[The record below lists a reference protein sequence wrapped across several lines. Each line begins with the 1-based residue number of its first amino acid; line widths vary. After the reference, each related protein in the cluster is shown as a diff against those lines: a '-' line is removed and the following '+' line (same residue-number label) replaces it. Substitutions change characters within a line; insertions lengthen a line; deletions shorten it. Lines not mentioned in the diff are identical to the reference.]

1 MWIKSFVLILAII
14 FTWVKTHT
22 DVHRFQLIGYF
33 NGHYLKWVSE
43 DIRRLVKPHESLYVI
58 GILLVFL
65 SGVTWLQLLGLLLI
79 AIDFY
84 FFHLIKTTYPQK
96 KKLVYT
102 PRVKRLLITD
112 LIIVCSLGLA
122 IGFMPS
128 PFDMAGVMLVYI
140 FSFLWLTLSNIINK
154 PIESAVNNYYYNDAK
169 RLLAKN
175 PNMTVIGITGSYGK
189 TSTKNVL
196 HAMLSKDFNVLMTPE
211 SFNTK
216 MGLTRTIREGLKPTH
231 QIFIAEMGAKVVGEI
246 RELMEFVHPTM
257 GIITSIGPQHLETFK
272 TFENIVSTKGEMFQY
287 LESNG
292 TAFVNVSDP
301 NIVSLPKRDDLSYIY
316 FSVEDELPENLEITP
331 DYRIESIA
339 MNNSGSSFTL
349 VHTPTG
355 KKVRLGTG
363 LLGRHNLSNVVAGAA
378 ISLSLGVPM
387 ERLPSLTADLK
398 PVEHRLSYRRVND
411 FYTILDDAFNSNP
424 VGSKMALEVLAQFEG
439 NKKIVITPGMI
450 ELGDRHFELNKA
462 FGESIADVCDFV
474 ILVGQ
479 NQTKPIQDGLTSKH
493 YDENK
498 LYIAKNI
505 SDAFSKLSEII
516 ELGDVV
522 LLENDLPDTFN
533 E

>member
-1 MWIKSFVLILAII
+1 MLIKSFALILIII
-14 FTWVKTHT
+14 FSWVKTHT

-43 DIRRLVKPHESLYVI
+43 DFKRIVKPHETLYIV
-58 GILLVFL
+58 GILFIFMSKVFW
-65 SGVTWLQLLGLLLI
+65 VQLIGLLLI
-79 AIDFY
+79 SIDFY
-84 FFHLIKTTYPQK
+84 FFHLIKTAYPQK

-112 LIIVCSLGLA
+112 LLILSMIGIA
-122 IGFMPS
+122 IGYMPS
-128 PFDMAGVMLVYI
+128 LFQTVGVILIYL
-140 FSFLWLTLSNIINK
+140 FSFVWLIISNIVNK
-154 PIESAVNNYYYNDAK
+154 PIEFAVNSYYYNDAK
-169 RLLAKN
+169 RLLAMN
-175 PNMTVIGITGSYGK
+175 PGMTVIGITGSYGK

-196 HAMLSKDFNVLMTPE
+196 YSMLSKDFNVLMTPE

-216 MGLTRTIREGLKPTH
+216 MGLTRTIREQLKPTH

-246 RELMEFVHPTM
+246 KELVEFVHPTL

-272 TFENIVSTKGEMFQY
+272 TFENIVSTKGEMFKY
-287 LESNG
+287 LEPNG

-301 NIVSLPKRDDLSYIY
+301 NIVSLPKRDDLNYIY
-316 FSVEDELPENLEITP
+316 FSVEDDLPETLEIMP

-339 MNNSGSSFTL
+339 INTSGSSFTL
-349 VHTPTG
+349 VHTPTS
-355 KKVRLGTG
+355 KKVRLSTG

-378 ISLSLGVPM
+378 MALSLGVPM
-387 ERLPSLTADLK
+387 ERLPALTTDLK

-424 VGSKMALEVLAQFEG
+424 VGSKMALEVLGQFEG

-462 FGESIADVCDFV
+462 FGESIAEICDFA
-474 ILVGQ
+474 ILVGH
-479 NQTKPIQDGLTSKH
+479 NQTKPIQEGLIAKN
-493 YDENK
+493 YDEKK

-505 SDAFSKLSEII
+505 SDAFTKLSEII
-516 ELGDVV
+516 EFNDVV

>member
-1 MWIKSFVLILAII
+1 MLIKSFALILVII

-33 NGHYLKWVSE
+33 GDHYLKWVSE
-43 DIRRLVKPHESLYVI
+43 DMKRLVKPHETLYVI
-58 GILLVFL
+58 GVILIFMSDVL
-65 SGVTWLQLLGLLLI
+65 WLELLGLLLI
-79 AIDFY
+79 SVDFY
-84 FFHLIKTTYPQK
+84 FFHLIKTAYPQK

-112 LIIVCSLGLA
+112 LVLLSLIGLLINA
-122 IGFMPS
+122 A
-128 PFDMAGVMLVYI
+128 PFPFEIAGVLLVYL
-140 FSFLWLTLSNIINK
+140 FSFLWLVLSNIVNK
-154 PIESAVNNYYYNDAK
+154 PIETAINNYYYNDAK
-169 RLLAKN
+169 RLLAMN
-175 PNMTVIGITGSYGK
+175 PGMTVIGITGSYGK

-196 HAMLSKDFNVLMTPE
+196 YSMLSKDFNVLMTPE

-231 QIFIAEMGAKVVGEI
+231 QVFIAEMGAKVVGEI
-246 RELMEFVHPTM
+246 RELVEFVHPSM

-272 TFENIVSTKGEMFQY
+272 TFENIVSTKGEMFKY
-287 LESNG
+287 LEEDG

-301 NIVSLPKRDDLSYIY
+301 NIVSLPKRDDLNYVN
-316 FSVEDELPENLEITP
+316 FSVDDDLPETLEIMP
-331 DYRIESIA
+331 DYRIKSIA
-339 MNNSGSSFTL
+339 INTSGSSFTL

-355 KKVRLGTG
+355 EKVRLRTG

-378 ISLSLGVPM
+378 MALSLGVPM
-387 ERLPSLTADLK
+387 ERLPALTADLK

-424 VGSKMALEVLAQFEG
+424 VGSKMALEVLGQFEG

-450 ELGDRHFELNKA
+450 ELGERHFELNKA
-462 FGESIADVCDFV
+462 FGESIADTCDFV

-479 NQTKPIQDGLTSKH
+479 NQTKPIQEGLSSKN

>member
-1 MWIKSFVLILAII
+1 MLIEIFALILVLI

-33 NGHYLKWVSE
+33 GGHYLKWVSE
-43 DIRRLVKPHESLYVI
+43 DIKRLVKPHETLYVI
-58 GILLVFL
+58 GILLIFMSAVPL
-65 SGVTWLQLLGLLLI
+65 VQLIGLLLI
-79 AIDFY
+79 TIDFY
-84 FFHLIKTTYPQK
+84 FFHLIKTAYPQK

-112 LIIVCSLGLA
+112 LILVGLFGLV
-122 IGFMPS
+122 IGNLPS
-128 PFDMAGVMLVYI
+128 PYSMVGALLVYI
-140 FSFLWLTLSNIINK
+140 FSFFWLILSNIVNK
-154 PIESAVNNYYYNDAK
+154 PIESAVNSYYYNDAK
-169 RLLAKN
+169 RLLAQN

-196 HAMLSKDFNVLMTPE
+196 YTMLSKDFNVLMTPE

-216 MGLTRTIREGLKPTH
+216 MGLTRTIREQLKPTH

-272 TFENIVSTKGEMFQY
+272 TFENIVSTKGEMFKY
-287 LESNG
+287 LEPNG

-301 NIVSLPKRDDLSYIY
+301 NIVSLPKRDDLNYVY
-316 FSVEDELPENLEITP
+316 FSVEDELPETLEIIP
-331 DYRIESIA
+331 DYRIQSIA
-339 MNNSGSSFTL
+339 INTSGSSFTL

-363 LLGRHNLSNVVAGAA
+363 LLGKHNLSNVVAGAA
-378 ISLSLGVPM
+378 MALSLGVPM
-387 ERLPSLTADLK
+387 DRLPALTADLK

-424 VGSKMALEVLAQFEG
+424 VGSKMALEVLGQFEG

-450 ELGDRHFELNKA
+450 ELGDRHFELNKV
-462 FGESIADVCDFV
+462 FGESIADTCDFV

-479 NQTKPIQDGLTSKH
+479 NQTKPIQEGLIAKH
-493 YDENK
+493 YDERN

-505 SDAFSKLSEII
+505 SDAFAKLAEII
-516 ELGDVV
+516 ELDDVV

>member
-1 MWIKSFVLILAII
+1 MLVII
-14 FTWVKTHT
+14 FTWLKTHT

-43 DIRRLVKPHESLYVI
+43 DIRRLVKPHETLYVI

-65 SGVTWLQLLGLLLI
+65 SGVTWVQLLGLLLI

-84 FFHLIKTTYPQK
+84 FFHLIKTAYPQK

-102 PRVKRLLITD
+102 PRVKRLLVTD
-112 LIIVCSLGLA
+112 LVLVVLLGLA

-128 PFDMAGVMLVYI
+128 PLNMVGALLVYI
-140 FSFLWLTLSNIINK
+140 FSFLWLILSNIINK
-154 PIESAVNNYYYNDAK
+154 PIESAINNYYYNDAK

-196 HAMLSKDFNVLMTPE
+196 YAMLSKDFNVLMTPE

-246 RELMEFVHPTM
+246 RELVEFVHPTM

-272 TFENIVSTKGEMFQY
+272 TFENIVSTKGEMFKY
-287 LESNG
+287 LEPNG

-316 FSVEDELPENLEITP
+316 FSAQAELPETLKITP
-331 DYRIESIA
+331 DYMIESIA
-339 MNNSGSSFTL
+339 INNSGSSFTL

-378 ISLSLGVPM
+378 MALSLGVPM
-387 ERLPSLTADLK
+387 ERLPALTADLK

-424 VGSKMALEVLAQFEG
+424 VGSKMALEVLGQFEG

-479 NQTKPIQDGLTSKH
+479 NQTKPIQDGLTAKH

-505 SDAFSKLSEII
+505 SDAFAKLSEII
-516 ELGDVV
+516 ELDDVV

>member
-1 MWIKSFVLILAII
+1 
-14 FTWVKTHT
+14 
-22 DVHRFQLIGYF
+22 
-33 NGHYLKWVSE
+33 
-43 DIRRLVKPHESLYVI
+43 
-58 GILLVFL
+58 
-65 SGVTWLQLLGLLLI
+65 
-79 AIDFY
+79 
-84 FFHLIKTTYPQK
+84 
-96 KKLVYT
+96 
-102 PRVKRLLITD
+102 
-112 LIIVCSLGLA
+112 
-122 IGFMPS
+122 
-128 PFDMAGVMLVYI
+128 
-140 FSFLWLTLSNIINK
+140 
-154 PIESAVNNYYYNDAK
+154 
-169 RLLAKN
+169 
-175 PNMTVIGITGSYGK
+175 
-189 TSTKNVL
+189 
-196 HAMLSKDFNVLMTPE
+196 MTPE

-216 MGLTRTIREGLKPTH
+216 MGLTRTIREQLKPTH

-272 TFENIVSTKGEMFQY
+272 TFENIVSTKGEMFKY
-287 LESNG
+287 LEPNG

-316 FSVEDELPENLEITP
+316 FSAQAEHPETLEISP

-339 MNNSGSSFTL
+339 INNSGSSFTL

-378 ISLSLGVPM
+378 MALSLGVPM
-387 ERLPSLTADLK
+387 ERLPALTADLK

-424 VGSKMALEVLAQFEG
+424 VGSKMALEVLGQFEG

-479 NQTKPIQDGLTSKH
+479 NQTKPIQDGLTAKN

-505 SDAFSKLSEII
+505 SDAFAKLSEII
-516 ELGDVV
+516 ELDDVV